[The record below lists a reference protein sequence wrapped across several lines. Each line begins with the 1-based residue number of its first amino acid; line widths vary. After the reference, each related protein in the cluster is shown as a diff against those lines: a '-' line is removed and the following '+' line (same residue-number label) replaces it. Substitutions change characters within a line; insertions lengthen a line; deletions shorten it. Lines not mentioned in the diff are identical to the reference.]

1 MPRNRNFEKQA
12 WSPAC
17 QACECP
23 ALSPGFVSQNAREGN
38 DNHREAAFPG
48 ASRSPMVV
56 SNTGRRAPGGRHGT
70 SPPGR
75 ARVPGPE
82 PGCPAP
88 LSGSPQAPGGPS
100 ASGAAGPGAAR
111 GHWHSPPPL
120 AAGHFAPSGT
130 SACQRAAC
138 ARPVARAPGHG
149 GQGLPCVAREAGSPG
164 PRPRRSKPDTT
175 TRYY

>member
-12 WSPAC
+12 WAPAC
-17 QACECP
+17 QTCECP

-56 SNTGRRAPGGRHGT
+56 SNTGRRAPGGRRGT
-70 SPPGR
+70 APR

-82 PGCPAP
+82 PECPAP
-88 LSGSPQAPGGPS
+88 LRLRVRALGLRGRWPRPR
-100 ASGAAGPGAAR
+100 GPGAAR

-120 AAGHFAPSGT
+120 ATGHFAPSGT

-149 GQGLPCVAREAGSPG
+149 GQGLPCVAREARSPG
-164 PRPRRSKPDTT
+164 PRPSRSKPDTT

>member
-12 WSPAC
+12 WAPAC

-23 ALSPGFVSQNAREGN
+23 ALSPGFVSQNA
-38 DNHREAAFPG
+38 PG
-48 ASRSPMVV
+48 AERQPSRSRV
-56 SNTGRRAPGGRHGT
+56 SGRLAEPHGSFEHRPPGPGRATRDRAPGPRPRAGAWVSS
-70 SPPGR
+70 SPVQLP
-75 ARVPGPE
+75 
-82 PGCPAP
+82 
-88 LSGSPQAPGGPS
+88 SGSGPS

-149 GQGLPCVAREAGSPG
+149 GQGPPCVAGEAGSPG
-164 PRPRRSKPDTT
+164 PWPRRSKPDAT

>member
-12 WSPAC
+12 WPPAC

-48 ASRSPMVV
+48 ASRSPMVL
-56 SNTGRRAPGGRHGT
+56 SKLNTGGGRRAPGGRRGT
-70 SPPGR
+70 SPR
-75 ARVPGPE
+75 TRVPGPE
-82 PGCPAP
+82 PECPAP
-88 LSGSPQAPGGPS
+88 PRLRVRALGLRSRWPRR
-100 ASGAAGPGAAR
+100 GPG
-111 GHWHSPPPL
+111 PL
-120 AAGHFAPSGT
+120 ALAATGHFAPSGT
-130 SACQRAAC
+130 SAYQRAAC

-164 PRPRRSKPDTT
+164 PRPRRSKPDKVYDT
-175 TRYY
+175 TRH